1 MNFEKEYNELQL
13 KSLNHGTFES
23 KPSNPNNNDMD
34 NTNIPAVLMTAM
46 QAKFYYNQK

>member
-23 KPSNPNNNDMD
+23 KPSNPNNND
-34 NTNIPAVLMTAM
+34 LEAM